1 MNVTQKLSHEEPRV
15 GPMKIRFP
23 QSNRRDAWRRHF
35 LAVAR
40 EAAMGLEPVPF
51 KLARPGSKPR
61 VRALAVP
68 RARLFQ
74 AA

>member
-1 MNVTQKLSHEEPRV
+1 
-15 GPMKIRFP
+15 MKIRFP
-23 QSNRRDAWRRHF
+23 HSNRRDAWRRHF

-40 EAAMGLEPVPF
+40 EASAGLEPLPF

-61 VRALAVP
+61 VRALAAP
-68 RARLFQ
+68 RARLLQ